1 MGDVRLM
8 RDRLR
13 GRWMRCLS
21 YALLAASWSAAV
33 TAAEPAPGL
42 EPRLDRLACGSTVV
56 IAQASC
62 YGTTRMCIRETLT
75 FHRPEG
81 RTVLAPHKQLGR
93 HKLHDGRTVEALDY
107 HASEWACV
115 TGSNGGRYVAFIMAR
130 TTGGNCSEC
139 EYFRLYHP
147 NGRLIASTLIF
158 DAAGRPRKDPKASE
172 LISKMVDRP
181 RPDAFEPVYA
191 R

>member
-1 MGDVRLM
+1 MGSSRL
-8 RDRLR
+8 
-13 GRWMRCLS
+13 
-21 YALLAASWSAAV
+21 ALLGLALCSAAGT
-33 TAAEPAPGL
+33 TAQEPGL
-42 EPRLDRLACGSTVV
+42 APRLDRLACGNTVV
-56 IAQASC
+56 IAHASC
-62 YGTTRMCIRETLT
+62 YGTTPMCVRETLT

-93 HKLHDGRTVEALDY
+93 YTLHAGRTVEALDY
-107 HASEWACV
+107 HASEWAGV
-115 TGSNGGRYVAFIMAR
+115 AGLNGGRYVAFIMAR

-139 EYFRLYHP
+139 KYFRLYHP
-147 NGRLIASTLIF
+147 NGRLVASTLTF

-181 RPDAFEPVYA
+181 RPDAFQPVYA